1 MGRVIAVAVA
11 CSGGPLPPGGAEE
24 SGLRLPVQVWEPNL
38 THLFSSQPTRVLA
51 MGGGGEAGKPWD
63 SLHSPGAVNQFSAL
77 SCIT

>member
-38 THLFSSQPTRVLA
+38 TCLFSSQPTRVLV
-51 MGGGGEAGKPWD
+51 MGGGGKQE
-63 SLHSPGAVNQFSAL
+63 SLGILCTALAL
-77 SCIT
+77 SINSVPSLA